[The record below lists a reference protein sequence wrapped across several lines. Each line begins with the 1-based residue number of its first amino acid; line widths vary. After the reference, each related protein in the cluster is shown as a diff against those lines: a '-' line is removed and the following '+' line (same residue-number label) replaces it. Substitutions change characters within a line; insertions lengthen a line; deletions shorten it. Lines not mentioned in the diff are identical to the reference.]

1 MRFDSW
7 FLTNICLASGRWT
20 LCCLCEWRPF
30 RVHSNLMHRWIS
42 LDRLFNRLRFIAKT
56 CFVSTQ
62 ISYEICKHFCALFN
76 NSTNK
81 IYGTSWSEFDSPG
94 EHSCSHIRA
103 LPLHIQL
110 HLFLP
115 CTAHIRTPRGTKM
128 MVLPS
133 LSSTQT
139 TPNNIYTAHE
149 NAQNRKQYTVS
160 RCKKVIYHWRPDV
173 CNIADAPNST
183 NTNKIYK
190 RQGYSTHFE
199 AAGHVIGDKEG
210 VRNDGKFFLNS
221 KLYGVY
227 FALLKLFNYYL
238 EMDKLNNN
246 SLGWMRQFAAS
257 IQCVPLCFP
266 SGSIGPRKWSG
277 KSIMFLD
284 CVIL

>member
-1 MRFDSW
+1 
-7 FLTNICLASGRWT
+7 
-20 LCCLCEWRPF
+20 
-30 RVHSNLMHRWIS
+30 MHRWIS

-183 NTNKIYK
+183 NTN
-190 RQGYSTHFE
+190 
-199 AAGHVIGDKEG
+199 
-210 VRNDGKFFLNS
+210 LNLCREQS
-221 KLYGVY
+221 
-227 FALLKLFNYYL
+227 
-238 EMDKLNNN
+238 
-246 SLGWMRQFAAS
+246 S
-257 IQCVPLCFP
+257 IFIFYREYIRI
-266 SGSIGPRKWSG
+266 SDS
-277 KSIMFLD
+277 
-284 CVIL
+284 

>member
-1 MRFDSW
+1 MINWVFDISTSW
-7 FLTNICLASGRWT
+7 ILY
-20 LCCLCEWRPF
+20 
-30 RVHSNLMHRWIS
+30 V
-42 LDRLFNRLRFIAKT
+42 IAKLKFAIWLSRKI
-56 CFVSTQ
+56 CIQGLLAVFFICWLFLFYYDGVSQ
-62 ISYEICKHFCALFN
+62 LIFYFFLIQSSGGRMGELDKASLGDR
-76 NSTNK
+76 
-81 IYGTSWSEFDSPG
+81 GTSWSEFDSPG

-183 NTNKIYK
+183 NTN
-190 RQGYSTHFE
+190 T
-199 AAGHVIGDKEG
+199 
-210 VRNDGKFFLNS
+210 NS
-221 KLYGVY
+221 K
-227 FALLKLFNYYL
+227 F
-238 EMDKLNNN
+238 
-246 SLGWMRQFAAS
+246 W
-257 IQCVPLCFP
+257 
-266 SGSIGPRKWSG
+266 IGIK
-277 KSIMFLD
+277 F
-284 CVIL
+284 